1 MNISKNIFHHKNLF
15 TIGVEEEYMLCDIV
29 HRNLINK
36 ADKIIKNL
44 DYKLRNRYSYELLL
58 AEIEMKKSSLSQ
70 MIFEMALLRLIET
83 RPFKK
88 IDELIDKIN
97 QAETNNTESLTPSF
111 KNQINTGESSLTN
124 KTVKQEGGISWDQIK
139 QQALL
144 KKPFFGH
151 YFEKCQVLLLSKK
164 QIHLEFCD
172 KFTFDLVE
180 TPENIKFLKD
190 TVKMVCGHDVDIK
203 INLHTDMKEVLS
215 PTKDEQKKKSIDFKT
230 EKQKS
235 ESEII
240 QDALDIFGGVVVK

>member
-1 MNISKNIFHHKNLF
+1 M
-15 TIGVEEEYMLCDIV
+15 EYL
-29 HRNLINK
+29 RNLLIVKVSNQPETLLNTHTYSLETLK
-36 ADKIIKNL
+36 IQAEKFHAD
-44 DYKLRNRYSYELLL
+44 ELQVMFSLL
-58 AEIEMKKSSLSQ
+58 KKAEIEMKNSSLSQ

-88 IDELIDKIN
+88 IDELIDRIN
-97 QAETNNTESLTPSF
+97 QAETNNQESLTTSF
-111 KNQINTGESSLTN
+111 KNNTEEISLPNKRVKKEGE
-124 KTVKQEGGISWDQIK
+124 VSWDRIK

-144 KKPFFGH
+144 KKPFFEH
-151 YFEKCQVLLLSKK
+151 YLEKCQVLLLSEK

-180 TPENIKFLKD
+180 TPENMRFLKD
-190 TVKMVCGHDVDIK
+190 TVKIVCGHDVDIK
-203 INLHTDMKEVLS
+203 INLHTDTTKVS
-215 PTKDEQKKKSIDFKT
+215 APIKDEQKKKPIDFKT